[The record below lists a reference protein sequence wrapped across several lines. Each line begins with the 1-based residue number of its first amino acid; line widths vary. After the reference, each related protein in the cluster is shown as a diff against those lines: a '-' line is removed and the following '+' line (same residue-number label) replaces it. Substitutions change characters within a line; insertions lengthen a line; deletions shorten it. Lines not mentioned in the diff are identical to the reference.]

1 MMNANTC
8 NYPLRDL
15 RLLPS
20 AWLRVGSSFVSI
32 PVSYRATWLDGLG
45 ARGWKLDA
53 NRDDP
58 EIIAATSDASGTI
71 PTSVLVH
78 DALDHLLC
86 GFAPSGHRAEA
97 MALEQLARRTG
108 SDPTPDYRQMARE
121 DLLTGQ
127 VVGEPLYRF
136 IGAELR
142 HQLPKTAADWDD
154 RAVVNA
160 LRERLGDEA
169 LIEHLVQRMTGLGHA
184 GRPHAL
190 LSWRVT
196 GFAYSHRT
204 ELGLRLQH
212 LLEQMDAWVDAEGL
226 AETSGAIRIG
236 QSGCAFAAE
245 QRQQNLGAQPF
256 VFKGPVIRPTDARS
270 TSCPR

>member
-1 MMNANTC
+1 MNANAF
-8 NYPLRDL
+8 NYPLREL
-15 RLLPS
+15 RLLPRL
-20 AWLRVGSSFVSI
+20 WLRLGHSAISI
-32 PVSYRATWLDGLG
+32 PVSYRAPWPDGLG
-45 ARGWKLDA
+45 ASGWKLDA

-58 EIIAATSDASGTI
+58 EIIAATGDASGAI

-127 VVGEPLYRF
+127 VVGEPMLHF
-136 IGAELR
+136 VGAELR
-142 HQLPKTAADWDD
+142 SHLPPAAADWDD
-154 RAVVNA
+154 RAVANA
-160 LRERLGDEA
+160 LRERCGDEA
-169 LIEHLVQRMTGLGHA
+169 LVEQLLQRMAGLGRA

-196 GFAYSHRT
+196 GFPYRRRT
-204 ELGLRLQH
+204 QLGLRLQR
-212 LLEQMDAWVDAEGL
+212 LLEQMDAWVEAEGL
-226 AETSGAIRIG
+226 SETSGEIRIG
-236 QSGCAFAAE
+236 QGGCAFAAE
-245 QRQQNLGAQPF
+245 QGQRLE
-256 VFKGPVIRPTDARS
+256 V
-270 TSCPR
+270 

>member
-1 MMNANTC
+1 MNANAC

-20 AWLRVGSSFVSI
+20 AWLRIGSSVVSI
-32 PVSYRATWLDGLG
+32 PVSYRDSWPDGLG

-53 NRDDP
+53 NLDDP
-58 EIIAATSDASGTI
+58 EIIAATSDASAAI

-78 DALDHLLC
+78 DVLDHLLC

-121 DLLTGQ
+121 DLLNGQ
-127 VVGEPLYRF
+127 VVGEPMVRF
-136 IGAELR
+136 IGADLR
-142 HQLPKTAADWDD
+142 HRLPSAATDWDN
-154 RAVVNA
+154 RAVMNA

-169 LIEHLVQRMTGLGHA
+169 LVEQLVQRMAGLGRA

-190 LSWRVT
+190 ISWRVT
-196 GFAYSHRT
+196 GFPFSRRSQ
-204 ELGLRLQH
+204 LGLRMQR
-212 LLEQMDAWVDAEGL
+212 LLEQMGAWVDAEGL
-226 AETSGAIRIG
+226 TITSGEIRIG
-236 QSGCAFAAE
+236 QGGCAFATE
-245 QRQQNLGAQPF
+245 QGQRLE
-256 VFKGPVIRPTDARS
+256 V
-270 TSCPR
+270 

>member
-1 MMNANTC
+1 MSANAC

-15 RLLPS
+15 RLLPRG
-20 AWLRVGSSFVSI
+20 WLRLGVGTVSI
-32 PVSYRATWLDGLG
+32 PVSYRASWPDGLG

-58 EIIAATSDASGTI
+58 EIIAATSDASGAI

-121 DLLTGQ
+121 DLLTAQ
-127 VVGEPLYRF
+127 VVGEPMVRF
-136 IGAELR
+136 IGADLR
-142 HQLPKTAADWDD
+142 HQLPPGAADWDD
-154 RAVVNA
+154 RSVVNA

-169 LIEHLVQRMTGLGHA
+169 LVELLVQRMAGLGRA

-196 GFAYSHRT
+196 GFSYSRRT
-204 ELGLRLQH
+204 ELGLRLQR
-212 LLEQMDAWVDAEGL
+212 LLERMDAWI
-226 AETSGAIRIG
+226 ETEALTEATGEICIG
-236 QSGCAFAAE
+236 PGGCAFAPE
-245 QRQQNLGAQPF
+245 QGQRLE
-256 VFKGPVIRPTDARS
+256 V
-270 TSCPR
+270 

>member
-1 MMNANTC
+1 MMATTDS
-8 NYPLRDL
+8 YPFREL
-15 RLLPS
+15 RLLP
-20 AWLRVGSSFVSI
+20 GSSLRLRGRCVSI
-32 PVSYRATWLDGLG
+32 PASYRATWPDGFG

-53 NRDDP
+53 NLDDP

-142 HQLPKTAADWDD
+142 HQLPTTAADWDD
-154 RAVVNA
+154 RSVVNA

-169 LIEHLVQRMTGLGHA
+169 LVEQLVQRMAGLGHA

-196 GFAYSHRT
+196 GFAYARRT
-204 ELGLRLQH
+204 ELGLRLQR

-226 AETSGAIRIG
+226 TETAGEIRIG
-236 QSGCAFAAE
+236 QGGCAFVAD
-245 QRQQNLGAQPF
+245 Q
-256 VFKGPVIRPTDARS
+256 GPRLEV
-270 TSCPR
+270 

>member
-1 MMNANTC
+1 MGGSYRSKVSMRSSAC
-8 NYPLRDL
+8 NYPLRDV
-15 RLLPS
+15 RLLPHS
-20 AWLRVGSSFVSI
+20 WLRLGSSLVCI
-32 PVSYRATWLDGLG
+32 PAGFRESWPDGLG

-58 EIIAATSDASGTI
+58 EIIAATSDASGAI

-127 VVGEPLYRF
+127 VVGESIYQF

-142 HQLPKTAADWDD
+142 RRLPPAAADWDD
-154 RAVVNA
+154 RSVINE
-160 LRERLGDEA
+160 LRERLDDDA
-169 LIEHLVQRMTGLGHA
+169 LVEHLVTRMASLGRA

-190 LSWRVT
+190 LSWRTT
-196 GFAYSHRT
+196 GFPYSLRT
-204 ELGLRLQH
+204 HLGLRLQR
-212 LLEQMDAWVDAEGL
+212 LLEQMDAWVETEGL
-226 AETSGAIRIG
+226 TETSGEIRIG
-236 QSGCAFAAE
+236 QGGCAFAAE
-245 QRQQNLGAQPF
+245 HGQRLKA
-256 VFKGPVIRPTDARS
+256 
-270 TSCPR
+270 

>member
-1 MMNANTC
+1 MNANAC

-15 RLLPS
+15 RLLPR
-20 AWLRVGSSFVSI
+20 AWLRLGAGAVSI
-32 PVSYRATWLDGLG
+32 PVSYHASWPDGLG

-58 EIIAATSDASGTI
+58 EIIAATSDASGAI

-97 MALEQLARRTG
+97 MALEQLAQRTG

-127 VVGEPLYRF
+127 VVGEPMARF
-136 IGAELR
+136 IGADLR
-142 HQLPKTAADWDD
+142 HQLPPGAADGDN
-154 RAVVNA
+154 RTVVNA

-169 LIEHLVQRMTGLGHA
+169 LVEHLVQRMTGLGRA

-196 GFAYSHRT
+196 GFSYSRRT
-204 ELGLRLQH
+204 ELGLRLQR
-212 LLEQMDAWVDAEGL
+212 LIERMDAWI
-226 AETSGAIRIG
+226 ETEALTEATGEICIG
-236 QSGCAFAAE
+236 PGGCAFAPE
-245 QRQQNLGAQPF
+245 QGQRLE
-256 VFKGPVIRPTDARS
+256 V
-270 TSCPR
+270 